1 MFDELHIGPYVGKI
15 YMIIVLMMNLVL
27 LLNLII
33 AILSNTFAIFEP
45 RSLALYYDG
54 VIDNIAMY
62 KYSKAFGA
70 LICGSP
76 PFNLLMLPVLPF
88 YIFTSI
94 PKLEHYN
101 KYAMQVMYAPV
112 LLFSILLFFTL
123 NLMLMPI
130 GYLVSLFFKVNNMI
144 FDVS

>member
-1 MFDELHIGPYVGKI
+1 MLFEASLGQWDLSIFDTLHIGPYVGKI

-33 AILSNTFAIFEP
+33 AILSNTYTIFAP

-76 PFNLLMLPVLPF
+76 PFNLTMLPFLPF
-88 YIFTSI
+88 FMFISI
-94 PKLEHYN
+94 
-101 KYAMQVMYAPV
+101 
-112 LLFSILLFFTL
+112 
-123 NLMLMPI
+123 
-130 GYLVSLFFKVNNMI
+130 
-144 FDVS
+144 